1 MASVIVFAGLC
12 TANDGGRPDCRSM
25 AMTGPLNKDDY
36 EEDTPGMPPPPPPT
50 GILQNAS
57 IRKRRNAMGNIVC
70 ISAVIVFFLPCRRMF
85 QVVSSC
91 LMVLYIA

>member
-70 ISAVIVFFLPCRRMF
+70 ISAVIVFFLAEECFKLF
-85 QVVSSC
+85 QVV
-91 LMVLYIA
+91 LWFYT